1 MSDFRVEVVYALP
14 QRQTLIAL
22 TVDEGTTVAQAIRRS
37 GLLEQHPDLDPKTA
51 QVGVWGRAVE
61 LDHRLRDRDRVEI
74 HRPITADA
82 KEIRRERVQTSRSS
96 ASAGKRTL
104 APRRRAK
111 A

>member
-51 QVGVWGRAVE
+51 RVGVWGRAVE

-82 KEIRRERVQTSRSS
+82 KEVRRERVQATRTTV
-96 ASAGKRTL
+96 AAGKRTG
-104 APRRRAK
+104 AARRRA
-111 A
+111 

>member
-82 KEIRRERVQTSRSS
+82 KEARRERVQATRAS
-96 ASAGKRTL
+96 ATAGKRTA

>member
-82 KEIRRERVQTSRSS
+82 KEVRRERVQATRTT
-96 ASAGKRTL
+96 AAVGKRTG
-104 APRRRAK
+104 AARRRA
-111 A
+111 

>member
-82 KEIRRERVQTSRSS
+82 KETRRERAGAARTSAVS
-96 ASAGKRTL
+96 GKRTP
-104 APRRRAK
+104 APRRRA
-111 A
+111 

>member
-51 QVGVWGRAVE
+51 QVGMWGRAVE

-82 KEIRRERVQTSRSS
+82 KEARRERVQAGR
-96 ASAGKRTL
+96 ASAGAGKRPP

-111 A
+111 V

>member
-82 KEIRRERVQTSRSS
+82 KEARRERVQATRTT
-96 ASAGKRTL
+96 AAAGKRTGT
-104 APRRRAK
+104 ARRRA
-111 A
+111 

>member
-82 KEIRRERVQTSRSS
+82 KEARRDRVQASR
-96 ASAGKRTL
+96 ASAGAGKRVA

>member
-74 HRPITADA
+74 HRPITADV
-82 KEIRRERVQTSRSS
+82 KEVRRERALAARKAAP
-96 ASAGKRTL
+96 ASKRAP

-111 A
+111 V

>member
-82 KEIRRERVQTSRSS
+82 KEARRDRVGATRSS
-96 ASAGKRTL
+96 AAVGKRAA
-104 APRRRAK
+104 APRRRA
-111 A
+111 

>member
-82 KEIRRERVQTSRSS
+82 KEIRRERVQAGRSS
-96 ASAGKRTL
+96 ASASKRTP

>member
-51 QVGVWGRAVE
+51 QVGVWGRAVA

-74 HRPITADA
+74 HRPITADV
-82 KEIRRERVQTSRSS
+82 KEVRRERALAARTSAP
-96 ASAGKRTL
+96 ASKRAP

-111 A
+111 I

>member
-74 HRPITADA
+74 YRPVTADA
-82 KEIRRERVQTSRSS
+82 KDARRDRVQTARGTV
-96 ASAGKRTL
+96 AAAKRPVT
-104 APRRRAK
+104 PRRRAK
-111 A
+111 V

>member
-82 KEIRRERVQTSRSS
+82 KEARRDRVQASRVN
-96 ASAGKRTL
+96 AAAGKRS
-104 APRRRAK
+104 APPRRRAK
-111 A
+111 V